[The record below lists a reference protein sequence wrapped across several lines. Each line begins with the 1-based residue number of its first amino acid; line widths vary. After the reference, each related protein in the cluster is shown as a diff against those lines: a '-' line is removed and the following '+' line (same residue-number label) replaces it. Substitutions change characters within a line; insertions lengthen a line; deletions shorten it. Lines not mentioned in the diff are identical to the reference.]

1 MENFIYLPTLKQAVM
16 ILVGLLLTYLAV
28 RQKYEPLLLLPIGIG
43 ILLVNLPLSPLAE
56 TGSFLDLLFQY
67 GVVNE
72 FFPLLIFISI
82 GAMMDFRPLLEK
94 PWLIIFGAVGQI
106 GIFGSMIV
114 ALLLGFSLF
123 EAASIGVIG
132 SADGPTS
139 IFVTSLL
146 APQILGT
153 VTLAA
158 YSYMALVPIIQ
169 PPIMRLLTTKK
180 ERMVRMEISAV
191 KINDGMIKTFPYM
204 IVILT
209 SFLSPMSIPLIGAL
223 MFGNILATSG
233 VTEMLAKTAKETL
246 AGLVTL
252 LLGIAVGS
260 TMKADIFL
268 RADTLLIFALGL
280 LAFALSTA
288 IGILVG
294 KGLHAAGLKV
304 NPLIGAAGLSSF
316 PMSARLVH
324 IMGQKEDRHNYLM
337 MPAASAN
344 VSGQIGSVL
353 AGGVLLDLA
362 LRFGN
367 ISSVWVGVQ
376 ILLQGMG
383 KVLLALVLIGICIY
397 LLRWLMN
404 RISKPANT

>member
-1 MENFIYLPTLKQAVM
+1 MEGFIVLPSLKEAIM
-16 ILVGLLLTYLAV
+16 ILIGLLLAYLAITK
-28 RQKYEPLLLLPIGIG
+28 KYEPLLLLPIGIG
-43 ILLVNLPLSPLAE
+43 ILLVNLPLSPLRE

-67 GVVNE
+67 GVRNE
-72 FFPLLIFISI
+72 FLPLLIFISI

-94 PWLIIFGAVGQI
+94 PWLIVFGAIGQI

-139 IFVTSLL
+139 IVVASQL

-153 VTLAA
+153 ITLAA
-158 YSYMALVPIIQ
+158 YSYMALVPLIQ
-169 PPIMRLLTTKK
+169 PPIMRLLTTKG
-180 ERMVRMEISAV
+180 ERLTRMPLGVV
-191 KINDGMIKTFPYM
+191 KVNDTLIRLFPYL
-204 IVILT
+204 IIILA
-209 SFLSPMSIPLIGAL
+209 SFLSPMSIPLIGTL

-233 VTEMLAKTAKETL
+233 VTEMLAKTAKETM

-260 TMKADIFL
+260 TMQADVFL

-288 IGILVG
+288 VGVLVAKGMRALGI
-294 KGLHAAGLKV
+294 HV
-304 NPLIGAAGLSSF
+304 NPLVGAAGLSSF

-324 IMGQKEDRHNYLM
+324 QLGQAEDKHNYLL
-337 MPAASAN
+337 MPASSTN
-344 VSGQIGSVL
+344 VAGQIGSVL
-353 AGGVLLDLA
+353 AGGVLLDLS
-362 LRFGN
+362 LRFGDV
-367 ISSVWVGVQ
+367 SSVAVGVQ
-376 ILLQGMG
+376 ILLIGMG
-383 KVLLALVLIGICIY
+383 KVLLALALIGVLIY
-397 LLRWLMN
+397 LFGRLWKRPPV
-404 RISKPANT
+404 SG